1 MTSFLYTIG
10 RLLQLAG
17 MGSLILGSAG
27 NMAEKISTGAMYQ
40 FLLIGVGLFAAGYML
55 QQAVKK

>member
-1 MTSFLYTIG
+1 MLYVIA
-10 RLLQLAG
+10 RLLQIAG

-40 FLLIGVGLFAAGYML
+40 FLFAGIGLFTAGYML

>member
-1 MTSFLYTIG
+1 MLYVIA
-10 RLLQLAG
+10 RLLQIAG

-40 FLLIGVGLFAAGYML
+40 FLLVGIALFAAGYML